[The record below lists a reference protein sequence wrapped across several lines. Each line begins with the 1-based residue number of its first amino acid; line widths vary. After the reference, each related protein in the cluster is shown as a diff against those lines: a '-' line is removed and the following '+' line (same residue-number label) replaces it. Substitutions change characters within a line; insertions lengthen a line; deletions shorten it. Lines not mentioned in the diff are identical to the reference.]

1 MVQIPPPLFFL
12 KIQKS
17 LFLFYRMKISD
28 IITYEA
34 FIVVGVLMVIGTGL
48 KLFVGYNFSS
58 DWFWLIGG
66 IGLTVEGTLAYFKQ
80 ALVKTGKQRP

>member
-1 MVQIPPPLFFL
+1 
-12 KIQKS
+12 
-17 LFLFYRMKISD
+17 MKISD

-34 FIVVGVLMVIGTGL
+34 FIVVGLLMVIGTAL
-48 KLFVGYNFSS
+48 KLFAGYDFSS

-80 ALVKTGKQRP
+80 AKFDKKFKVITQEEYEKLMLRKP